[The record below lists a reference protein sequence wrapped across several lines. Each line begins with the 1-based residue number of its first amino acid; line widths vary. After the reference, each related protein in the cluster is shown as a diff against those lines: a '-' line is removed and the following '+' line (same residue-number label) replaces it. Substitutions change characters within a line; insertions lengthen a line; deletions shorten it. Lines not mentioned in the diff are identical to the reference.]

1 MVPLE
6 RKKKKSVMNTRIFVF
21 VEVSFALFHVEMKPL
36 KLPVTQQGS
45 RQSKGGLRSHII
57 YSKVSEIVA
66 ASGCGHQLRQPV
78 VLMWAVNDVS
88 TFLSIACI

>member
-45 RQSKGGLRSHII
+45 SQSKGGLRSHII
-57 YSKVSEIVA
+57 YSKVSEMSLHLVVVISSV
-66 ASGCGHQLRQPV
+66 SQL
-78 VLMWAVNDVS
+78 
-88 TFLSIACI
+88 F